1 MKYKKYA
8 ALTLAVILAGTTLA
22 GCGRQE
28 EEVVEEPVPAV
39 DEVIE
44 EPVEEEEA
52 ITVIGDWQNASES
65 VMMTN
70 QMGGTIV
77 GLAIKLPEDAE
88 YPENLMET
96 DQWFMNGEQAMVYYE
111 PPAGSASAVAG
122 ADETA
127 EITGTI
133 TGVIND
139 ASAETTGYES
149 GEETESDTGV
159 LTEAEAVANAWA
171 EANAAALLAANAE
184 AAAADAEAAG
194 SEGEEAV
201 SEGEAEVIGAEAE
214 LAETESIVEAD
225 LPEVNVDDLGYFL
238 EVTME
243 NNKVY
248 EITCFPIDDMDE
260 VTLCC
265 DDDVAYLQYTSLSE
279 GTVVNTKA
287 VEIIIKNNKE
297 AADAVTA
304 MIAALPAVSELN
316 AEAVAEQ
323 AAKVRVSYN
332 NLTPAQR
339 AYVTNLVHLEE
350 LENSLKILLGE
361 DALDALIEEKE
372 LEDTD
377 AIDADIDIIYD
388 TEEWDGDFGG
398 YDGYD
403 YDYGNENYTD
413 NGGNDTTI
421 SDSNTGEDTTGDNDN
436 GNNADNNDDDI
447 DNVENEQNGGNQ
459 GSGSGE
465 EDNPDGS
472 GSGEENGS
480 GDDTGSAGTEEPPYT
495 PEPEEPY
502 YDPDGE

>member
-8 ALTLAVILAGTTLA
+8 ALALAAALAGTTLA
-22 GCGRQE
+22 GCGT
-28 EEVVEEPVPAV
+28 VEEPEPEVEEEIVAAV
-39 DEVIE
+39 EEVE

-77 GLAIKLPEDAE
+77 GLAIKEPEDAQ

-111 PPAGSASAVAG
+111 PPGGAAAAVSEAE
-122 ADETA
+122 ATA

-133 TGVIND
+133 TGEISSM
-139 ASAETTGYES
+139 SAETTVY
-149 GEETESDTGV
+149 GEETEEDAEV

-171 EANAAALLAANAE
+171 EANAAALAASAGT
-184 AAAADAEAAG
+184 AVTALDAEG
-194 SEGEEAV
+194 L
-201 SEGEAEVIGAEAE
+201 EGEAELLEETEVIGAEDE
-214 LAETESIVEAD
+214 LAETVAITEAD
-225 LPEVNVDDLGYFL
+225 LPEVDVNDLGYFL

-265 DDDVAYLQYTSLSE
+265 DDDVAYLQYTSLSD

-297 AADAVTA
+297 AAEEVTA

-350 LENSLKILLGE
+350 LENSLKSILGE
-361 DALDALIEEKE
+361 DALDALIDEKE

-377 AIDADIDIIYD
+377 VINAEIETVDTYDTWDTGGMAYRETYED
-388 TEEWDGDFGG
+388 TEEWTGDFGG
-398 YDGYD
+398 DD
-403 YDYGNENYTD
+403 YDYGNVSTGTGGDQSVGDDQSVGYQGGGDTGGED
-413 NGGNDTTI
+413 NGGEDTG
-421 SDSNTGEDTTGDNDN
+421 GEDTGSVSTGGEDN
-436 GNNADNNDDDI
+436 G
-447 DNVENEQNGGNQ
+447 
-459 GSGSGE
+459 GE
-465 EDNPDGS
+465 
-472 GSGEENGS
+472 
-480 GDDTGSAGTEEPPYT
+480 DTGSVSTG
-495 PEPEEPY
+495 
-502 YDPDGE
+502 GEDNGGEGSGGEGSGGEDSGGEGMDE